1 MFCLKIND
9 IFVDMK
15 KNVAVLMGGY
25 SSEYEISMKS
35 GQVVYNN
42 LDKDL
47 YKVYRIVITKDK
59 WYYLDNKNKEFKL
72 SRNDF
77 SLTIENKKIKFDVA
91 FIVIHGSPGED
102 GVLQSYFESIGIPYT
117 GCDSNT
123 SAITFNKRD
132 CISILK
138 KYSIPAA
145 NSVHLNYGDKIEE
158 EEIIKKI
165 GIPCFV
171 KANKSGSSFGVYK
184 VNKQS
189 DLLSSINNSFKID
202 KEILIESFLDGTEV
216 SVGVMNYKKNIKV
229 FGITELVTENDF
241 FDYEAKYEGKS
252 KEITPANISKIQKN
266 NVTKIAK
273 KIYKK
278 LGIKGLSRSEFIFVG
293 NTPYFLELNSI
304 PGLTKESIFPKQVK
318 ISGIS
323 LKELFTDIV
332 QQAIE

>member
-1 MFCLKIND
+1 
-9 IFVDMK
+9 MK

-25 SSEYEISMKS
+25 SSEYQISMKS
-35 GQVVYNN
+35 GQVVYDN
-42 LDKDL
+42 LDKEL
-47 YKVYRIVITKDK
+47 YNAFKIVIKRDK
-59 WYYLDNKNKEFKL
+59 WFYLDNKNQEFNISK
-72 SRNDF
+72 NDF

-102 GVLQSYFESIGIPYT
+102 GILQAYFESIGIPYT
-117 GCDSNT
+117 GCDSDT

-138 KYSIPAA
+138 KYSIPTA
-145 NSVHLNYGDKIEE
+145 NSIHLNYGDKIEE
-158 EEIIKKI
+158 EKIIKKI

-184 VNKQS
+184 VNKKS
-189 DLLSSINNSFKID
+189 DLLPSINNSFKID

-273 KIYKK
+273 KIYQK

-304 PGLTKESIFPKQVK
+304 PGLTKESIFPKQVR
-318 ISGIS
+318 INGIS

-332 QQAIE
+332 KQAIE

>member
-1 MFCLKIND
+1 
-9 IFVDMK
+9 MK

-35 GQVVYNN
+35 GQVVSNN
-42 LDKDL
+42 LDRGL

-59 WYYLDNKNKEFKL
+59 WFYLDNKNKEFNI

-102 GVLQSYFESIGIPYT
+102 GILQSYFESIGIPYT
-117 GCDSNT
+117 GCDSDT

-132 CISILK
+132 CISFLK
-138 KYSIPAA
+138 KYSIPTA
-145 NSVHLNYGDKIEE
+145 NSIHLNYGDKIDEE
-158 EEIIKKI
+158 KIIKEI

-184 VNKQS
+184 VNRKS
-189 DLLSSINNSFKID
+189 DLLPSINNSFKID

-216 SVGVMNYKKNIKV
+216 SVGVMNYKKEIKV

-252 KEITPANISKIQKN
+252 KEITPANISKIQQN

-273 KIYKK
+273 KIYRK
-278 LGIKGLSRSEFIFVG
+278 LRIKGLSRSEFIFVG

-318 ISGIS
+318 INGIS
-323 LKELFTDIV
+323 LKELFTDII

>member
-1 MFCLKIND
+1 
-9 IFVDMK
+9 MK

-59 WYYLDNKNKEFKL
+59 WFYLDNKKKEFNI

-102 GVLQSYFESIGIPYT
+102 GILQSYFESIGIPYT

-132 CISILK
+132 CISFLK
-138 KYSIPAA
+138 KYSIPTA
-145 NSVHLNYGDKIEE
+145 NSIHLNYGDKIEE
-158 EEIIKKI
+158 EKIIKEI

-184 VNKQS
+184 VNRKS
-189 DLLSSINNSFKID
+189 DLLPSINNSFKID

-216 SVGVMNYKKNIKV
+216 SVGVMNYKKEIKV

-252 KEITPANISKIQKN
+252 KEITPANISKIQQN

-273 KIYKK
+273 KIYRK
-278 LGIKGLSRSEFIFVG
+278 LRIKGLSRSEFIFVG

-318 ISGIS
+318 INGIS
-323 LKELFTDIV
+323 LQELFTDII

>member
-1 MFCLKIND
+1 
-9 IFVDMK
+9 MK

-59 WYYLDNKNKEFKL
+59 WFYLDNKKKEFNI

-102 GVLQSYFESIGIPYT
+102 GILQSYFESIGIPYT

-132 CISILK
+132 CISFLK
-138 KYSIPAA
+138 KYSIPTA
-145 NSVHLNYGDKIEE
+145 NSIHLNYGDKIEE
-158 EEIIKKI
+158 EKIIKEI

-184 VNKQS
+184 VNRKS
-189 DLLSSINNSFKID
+189 DLLPSINNSFKID

-216 SVGVMNYKKNIKV
+216 SVGVMNYKKEIKV

-252 KEITPANISKIQKN
+252 KEITPANISKIQQN

-273 KIYKK
+273 KIYRK
-278 LGIKGLSRSEFIFVG
+278 LRIKGLSRSEFIFVD

-318 ISGIS
+318 INGIS
-323 LKELFTDIV
+323 LQELFTDII

>member
-1 MFCLKIND
+1 
-9 IFVDMK
+9 MK

-59 WYYLDNKNKEFKL
+59 WFYLDNKKKEFNI

-102 GVLQSYFESIGIPYT
+102 GILQSYFESIGIPYT

-132 CISILK
+132 CISFLK
-138 KYSIPAA
+138 KYSIPTA
-145 NSVHLNYGDKIEE
+145 NSIHLNYGDKIEE
-158 EEIIKKI
+158 EKIIKEI

-184 VNKQS
+184 VNRKS
-189 DLLSSINNSFKID
+189 DLLPSINNSFKID

-216 SVGVMNYKKNIKV
+216 SVGVMNYKKEIKV
-229 FGITELVTENDF
+229 FGITELITENDF

-252 KEITPANISKIQKN
+252 KEITPANISKIQQN

-273 KIYKK
+273 KIYRK
-278 LGIKGLSRSEFIFVG
+278 LRIKGLSRSEFIFVG

-318 ISGIS
+318 INGIS
-323 LKELFTDIV
+323 LKELFTDII

>member
-1 MFCLKIND
+1 
-9 IFVDMK
+9 MK

-59 WYYLDNKNKEFKL
+59 WFYLDNKKKEFNI

-102 GVLQSYFESIGIPYT
+102 GILQSYFESIGIPYT

-132 CISILK
+132 CISFLK
-138 KYSIPAA
+138 KYSIPTA
-145 NSVHLNYGDKIEE
+145 NSIHLNYGDKIEE
-158 EEIIKKI
+158 EKIIKEI

-184 VNKQS
+184 VNRKS
-189 DLLSSINNSFKID
+189 DLLPSINNSFKID

-216 SVGVMNYKKNIKV
+216 SVGVMNYKKEIKV

-252 KEITPANISKIQKN
+252 KEITPANISKIQQN

-273 KIYKK
+273 KIYQK
-278 LGIKGLSRSEFIFVG
+278 LGIKGMSRSEFIFVD

-318 ISGIS
+318 INGIS
-323 LKELFTDIV
+323 LQELFTDII